1 MEQRALEGEPE
12 TIVRDGKKDVIKAVA
27 TSRVKIVKRNT
38 LSWYRGNKE

>member
-27 TSRVKIVKRNT
+27 TRVKIVKRNT
-38 LSWYRGNKE
+38 LSWYRGNEE